1 MFPNFLEGIWEN
13 TKVIF
18 TNITPSLDRVQ
29 VHSSAP
35 HTLQTAK
42 MGDTDTRLDKLVLQT
57 ALSGMRG
64 SNIWAVET
72 GSMAALAAGLI
83 AYAVHKAPLKTDTK
97 AAMGMGFL
105 CSVVGTYALSKLI
118 RDQQTAEQIEKEID
132 AVGGGEEGQQGI
144 PHLTSRALE
153 LAKGSTAWSL
163 WCWGSFVGFT
173 AATQAMIWLSP
184 ELNETYKLLLTA
196 AHAFN
201 ILACSTLA
209 KYFRDAH
216 DANAIQASRRP
227 Q

>member
-1 MFPNFLEGIWEN
+1 
-13 TKVIF
+13 
-18 TNITPSLDRVQ
+18 
-29 VHSSAP
+29 
-35 HTLQTAK
+35 